1 MNNSAPQI
9 EEDQANYSLS
19 LLNLALSQWDALV
32 KRFVGNIMNELK
44 GNPNDQS
51 FQGNIRS
58 LSDGSPIW
66 HPATELQWESGFPTF
81 GDLLQANGESIREKL
96 AQVTGHNTTS
106 AQDSFLE
113 YLDLLNFNRLE
124 GIPLKQIYARLTNSV
139 KAQNAS
145 LVLPY
150 TDDGKPATFTEEIT
164 SLESLRHP
172 TLCSIYRQY
181 GFTGAATSVSI
192 IQALKPIFFEHHR
205 DAQSFSRIFARMG
218 NDMINMINTTSD
230 LGTVIREEM
239 TGMEERMRSEMTG
252 MEERM
257 RSEMTGMEERMRSEM
272 TGMEERMRTEATARE
287 ERMRTEVNG
296 LRTVV
301 REELPALLAHQ
312 FTVLFQPFLQQLSTR
327 ALQGIE
333 NPQTAHPNANT
344 GDYAADGS

>member
-9 EEDQANYSLS
+9 KEDQANYSLS
-19 LLNLALSQWDALV
+19 LRNLVLSQWDALV
-32 KRFVGNIMNELK
+32 KRFVGSIMNELK
-44 GNPNDQS
+44 GNPSDQS

-124 GIPLKQIYARLTNSV
+124 GIALKQIYARLTNSV

-150 TDDGKPATFTEEIT
+150 TDDGKPVTFTEEIT

-172 TLCSIYRQY
+172 ALRSLYRQY
-181 GFTGAATSVSI
+181 GFTGAATCVSI
-192 IQALKPIFFEHHR
+192 IQALKPIFFVHHR

-239 TGMEERMRSEMTG
+239 TGMEERMR
-252 MEERM
+252 
-257 RSEMTGMEERMRSEM
+257 
-272 TGMEERMRTEATARE
+272 
-287 ERMRTEVNG
+287 TEVDG
-296 LRTVV
+296 LRTMI
-301 REELPALLAHQ
+301 REELPALFVHQ
-312 FTVLFQPFLQQLSTR
+312 LTVLFQHILQQLSTR
-327 ALQGIE
+327 ALQSIE
-333 NPQTAHPNANT
+333 NLQTAQPNANT
-344 GDYAADGS
+344 GDDAADGS